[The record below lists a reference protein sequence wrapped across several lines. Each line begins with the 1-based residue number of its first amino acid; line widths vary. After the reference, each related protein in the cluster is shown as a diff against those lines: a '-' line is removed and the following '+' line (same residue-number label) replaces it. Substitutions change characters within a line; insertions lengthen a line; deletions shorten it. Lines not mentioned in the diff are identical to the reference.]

1 MCCRFVDAQE
11 IKRSA
16 DFEIR
21 YESGLCILIIKD
33 VLPEDEGEYSV
44 KAVNDA
50 GTCVTTAYLTVLRE
64 YSVLRLCC
72 RG

>member
-1 MCCRFVDAQE
+1 MVTRFVDTQE

-21 YESGLCILIIKD
+21 YEEGVCTLIIKD
-33 VLPEDEGEYSV
+33 ALPEDEGEYSV

-50 GTCVTTAYLTVLRE
+50 GTCVTTAYLTVLRK
-64 YSVLRLCC
+64 YLFFRWQPS
-72 RG
+72 